1 MELLLLLIIALV
13 AGLVAGLAA
22 GLVAGYLIGN
32 YRRKKSAPPASQQV
46 VEATAKDVE
55 ETA

>member
-1 MELLLLLIIALV
+1 MELLLFLIIAGV
-13 AGLVAGLAA
+13 IGFF
-22 GLVAGYLIGN
+22 IGN

-55 ETA
+55 EATK